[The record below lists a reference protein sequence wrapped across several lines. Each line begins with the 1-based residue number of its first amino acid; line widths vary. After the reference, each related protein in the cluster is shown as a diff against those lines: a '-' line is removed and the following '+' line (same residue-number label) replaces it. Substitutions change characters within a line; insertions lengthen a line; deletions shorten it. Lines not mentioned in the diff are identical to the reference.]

1 MRHYA
6 RLRLVYLPT
15 TMSSCFSWCTLLFPW
30 KSRNTKAKSEVSNE
44 YQIRL
49 YKLLD
54 NYLRQHLLENELALV
69 STTKECTTVE
79 DRFTETK
86 SKAAVRGFDS
96 YLAISLTHIIMICV
110 QELSEIELVATVS
123 ATKER
128 TSVEDRVMDTVSNAV
143 VRRLIHILG
152 ISAFSLTHI

>member
-1 MRHYA
+1 MQIFYT
-6 RLRLVYLPT
+6 YLCQDP
-15 TMSSCFSWCTLLFPW
+15 
-30 KSRNTKAKSEVSNE
+30 
-44 YQIRL
+44 
-49 YKLLD
+49 
-54 NYLRQHLLENELALV
+54 LENELELV
-69 STTKECTTVE
+69 STTKECATVE
-79 DRFTETK
+79 DRVTETN

-96 YLAISLTHIIMICV
+96 YLAISLTHICV

-152 ISAFSLTHI
+152 IPAFSLTHI

>member
-1 MRHYA
+1 MQDCALFGYQQ
-6 RLRLVYLPT
+6 PT
-15 TMSSCFSWCTLLFPW
+15 VMSSCFSWCTLLFPW
-30 KSRNTKAKSEVSNE
+30 KSRNTKTKSEVSNE
-44 YQIRL
+44 YQIRWC
-49 YKLLD
+49 KLL
-54 NYLRQHLLENELALV
+54 NTYLRQDLLENELTLI
-69 STTKECTTVE
+69 STTKECATVE
-79 DRFTETK
+79 DRVTETN

-143 VRRLIHILG
+143 VRRFIHILG
-152 ISAFSLTHI
+152 IPAFSLTHI